1 MNPSFKLFSN
11 SKYNPIES
19 LYAPEK
25 INVLKSKPVHV
36 KMEGLGRASS
46 PLSKS
51 KTADN
56 DYGEVNIESNFI
68 YSENIES
75 KWSIHIPIKIKQW
88 QLDGKGKHV
97 HLEET
102 RLIRFSVESDF
113 DRPFPQSHK
122 IVLMDPVDDI
132 FFHWTFNL
140 TPFTFQSMA
149 QQMKWKFPPQA
160 GDGFKETFRRFAAL
174 IQQCGNDIVR
184 NPSRYSHHSSTF
196 LFLSHYATINII
208 PNQSLATLVFGQCVN
223 GYRNIDFLALDFIE
237 SCWTDVKKDLSNF
250 SKDILV

>member
-1 MNPSFKLFSN
+1 MTSNPSFKVFSN

-25 INVLKSKPVHV
+25 INVLKSKPVHI
-36 KMEGLGRASS
+36 KMDGFSCRACASD
-46 PLSKS
+46 
-51 KTADN
+51 TD
-56 DYGEVNIESNFI
+56 
-68 YSENIES
+68 SELKVENNLIDTENVEY
-75 KWSIHIPIKIKQW
+75 KWSVHIPIKIKQW
-88 QLDGKGKHV
+88 LADGKGKHV
-97 HLEET
+97 HNEET
-102 RLIRFSVESDF
+102 RLIRLSVESDF

-140 TPFTFQSMA
+140 TTFTFQSMA

-184 NPSRYSHHSSTF
+184 NPSR
-196 LFLSHYATINII
+196 
-208 PNQSLATLVFGQCVN
+208 
-223 GYRNIDFLALDFIE
+223 
-237 SCWTDVKKDLSNF
+237 
-250 SKDILV
+250 